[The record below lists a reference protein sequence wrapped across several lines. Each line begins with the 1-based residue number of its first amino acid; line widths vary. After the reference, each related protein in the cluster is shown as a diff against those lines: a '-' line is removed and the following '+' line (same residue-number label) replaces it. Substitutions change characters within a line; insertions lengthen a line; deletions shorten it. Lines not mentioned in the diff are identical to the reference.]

1 MGVNAE
7 TGALGGPLKILQ
19 ENGETWN
26 NYLLLTPGVHMREC
40 VSVLKEAFLKFLV
53 LLRLNKLFSE

>member
-7 TGALGGPLKILQ
+7 TGALPGPLKILQ

-40 VSVLKEAFLKFLV
+40 FKRSLSKVSCTSEAQQA
-53 LLRLNKLFSE
+53 LF

>member
-7 TGALGGPLKILQ
+7 TGALPGPLKILQ

-26 NYLLLTPGVHMREC
+26 NYLLLTPRCAH
-40 VSVLKEAFLKFLV
+40 A
-53 LLRLNKLFSE
+53 